1 MFVMYQDSD
10 PRHPSTPAARIAAA
24 LAAFRARFGAPRLV
38 LVAEGEG
45 APAEGVEVRT
55 AKAGEGV
62 VRPGVV
68 WVAL

>member
-1 MFVMYQDSD
+1 MFVMYQDD
-10 PRHPSTPAARIAAA
+10 KATPAARIAAA

-45 APAEGVEVRT
+45 APAEGVEVRVS
-55 AKAGEGV
+55 KAGEGV
-62 VRPGVV
+62 IRPGVV

>member
-10 PRHPSTPAARIAAA
+10 PRHPATPAARIAAA

-45 APAEGVEVRT
+45 AEADGVEVRVS
-55 AKAGEGV
+55 KAGEPV
-62 VRPGVV
+62 VRAGIVM
-68 WVAL
+68 VAL